1 MPAVIVAAGLLGSV
15 VGSFL
20 NVLIYRIPRKL
31 SVVSPPSACPHCGAQ
46 IRAYDNIP
54 VLSWLVLRAKCR
66 ACGAPISAR
75 YPAVELGTA
84 LLFASVAWLFTSPPT
99 VFGMPAILVIEII
112 AFLYLAAVS
121 ITLAL
126 IDVDTH
132 TLPSAIIHPSYVV
145 VGVLLA
151 AASLLHGDVDSL
163 VRALIGAVILGAV
176 YFALAFAHPGGMGLG
191 DVRLA
196 VLLGFGLAWLGW
208 DTFIVGS
215 IAAFVLGG
223 LFGVALMLLRRAGRK
238 TAIAFGPW
246 MLIGAWIGILGGERL
261 ASSYLAFYG
270 I

>member
-1 MPAVIVAAGLLGSV
+1 MPAVIIATALLGSV
-15 VGSFL
+15 IGSFL

-31 SVVSPPSACPHCGAQ
+31 SVVSPPSACPHCGAH

-54 VLSWLVLRAKCR
+54 VVSWLLLRAKCR
-66 ACGAPISAR
+66 SCGAPISAR

-84 LLFASVAWLFTSPPT
+84 LLFAAVAWLFTTPPADL
-99 VFGMPAILVIEII
+99 GMPAVMVIEII
-112 AFLYLAAVS
+112 AFLYLAAVT

-132 TLPSAIIHPSYVV
+132 TLPNAIVYPSYLVA
-145 VGVLLA
+145 GVLIG
-151 AASLLHGDVDSL
+151 AASLLHGDL
-163 VRALIGAVILGAV
+163 PALLRALIGAAILGTV
-176 YFALAFAHPGGMGLG
+176 YFALAFAYPGGMGLG
-191 DVRLA
+191 DVKLA
-196 VLLGFGLAWLGW
+196 LLLGFFLAWLGW
-208 DTFIVGS
+208 EVFIVGS

-223 LFGVALMLLRRAGRK
+223 LFGVALMIVRRAGRK

-261 ASSYLAFYG
+261 ASSYLGLYG